1 MITLYDVLIDIRSKL
16 LEALESKN
24 RSVGEQVFS
33 TLATLRDIAYEHKEQ
48 EQAIVIEDLLDS
60 ARSIAGGVFFKAEIP
75 GIQAIRTAFLPAQEA
90 S

>member
-1 MITLYDVLIDIRSKL
+1 MITLYDVLIDVRNKL
-16 LEALESKN
+16 LKALEEKN
-24 RSVGEQVFS
+24 RSIGEQVFS

-48 EQAIVIEDLLDS
+48 QQAIIIEDLLDS

-75 GIQAIRTAFLPAQEA
+75 SVQEIQTAFLPAKEA